1 MIYLDTSLLAAIFF
15 REANAVEL
23 VARIERMR
31 QQRLMISAW
40 TLTEMASVG
49 GIKERTGVVDA
60 VTRRTALATF
70 QRFVSAKLGLVEIEP
85 GDFRTAA
92 VLIDTPVVLRAGD
105 ALHLAV
111 IRRLNAR
118 LASLDRRLCE
128 ATDRLGIGRVE
139 LA

>member
-1 MIYLDTSLLAAIFF
+1 VIYLDTSLLAAIFF

-31 QQRLMISAW
+31 QQRLMI
-40 TLTEMASVG
+40 
-49 GIKERTGVVDA
+49 
-60 VTRRTALATF
+60 
-70 QRFVSAKLGLVEIEP
+70 
-85 GDFRTAA
+85 FRTAA
-92 VLIDTPVVLRAGD
+92 VLIDTPVALRAGD

>member
-23 VARIERMR
+23 VARIEHMR

-70 QRFVSAKLGLVEIEP
+70 QRFVSGQ
-85 GDFRTAA
+85 T
-92 VLIDTPVVLRAGD
+92 RAGGD
-105 ALHLAV
+105 RAEISAPRRFSMTRPLCCEQRPLRHRLLSAV
-111 IRRLNAR
+111 
-118 LASLDRRLCE
+118 
-128 ATDRLGIGRVE
+128 
-139 LA
+139 